1 MPTPVTRENGVT
13 VADITMLSVH
23 PSHQAN
29 AQVEADSEAQAQEA
43 GDGDME
49 QRKDPHVSEELRM
62 PWLRKGPT
70 GEGYCPKCHFI
81 VGTYRKKLIIHAGY
95 WAMWIGGAAY
105 KTPTPKE
112 RISTNLVVWCEG
124 SGKLPSPMPDNPLD
138 PWEPH
143 VILKKAAKS

>member
-1 MPTPVTRENGVT
+1 MSTSANSNPR
-13 VADITMLSVH
+13 VAAVLSVLAAR
-23 PSHQAN
+23 QAN
-29 AQVEADSEAQAQEA
+29 AQSEADREAQDTVDA
-43 GDGDME
+43 DGTRS
-49 QRKDPHVSEELRM
+49 QIPVGM

-81 VGTYRKKLIIHAGY
+81 VGTYRKKLITHAGY
-95 WAMWIGGAAY
+95 WALWIGGAAY